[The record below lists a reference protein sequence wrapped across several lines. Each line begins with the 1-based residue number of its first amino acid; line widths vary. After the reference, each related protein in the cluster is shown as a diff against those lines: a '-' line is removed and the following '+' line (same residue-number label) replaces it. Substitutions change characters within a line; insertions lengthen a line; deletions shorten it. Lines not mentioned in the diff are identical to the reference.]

1 MKTEAKSLLLL
12 LGTMSLGVLLGAAG
26 NGTVQRERREQADE
40 IRQPGGFVEH
50 MMAVIRPKDEAQ
62 RSAILPLVQAAGT
75 RNEAIM
81 RTAHTQ
87 LRAALDSMRTR
98 LAPRLDAEQR
108 ARLEEFARMAP
119 PPGPGGPHHGGPG
132 MHGGPPHDGWGPPPP
147 PRDGDGPPR
156 PPRDG
161 WGPPP
166 PPRNGD
172 GPPRPPRDGDGPPP
186 PPGAAGDARPGA
198 SSGQPAPPARP

>member
-40 IRQPGGFVEH
+40 IRHPDGFVEH
-50 MMAVIRPKDEAQ
+50 MMDVIRPKDEAQ
-62 RSAILPLVQAAGT
+62 RSAILPVVQATGA

-81 RTAHTQ
+81 RSAHTQ
-87 LRAALDSMRTR
+87 LRAALDSMRMR

-108 ARLEEFARMAP
+108 ARLEEFARMPP
-119 PPGPGGPHHGGPG
+119 PPGMPGPHHGGPG
-132 MHGGPPHDGWGPPPP
+132 MRGGPGHPGGPPRDGWGPPPP
-147 PRDGDGPPR
+147 PRDGDGSPP

-161 WGPPP
+161 G
-166 PPRNGD
+166 
-172 GPPRPPRDGDGPPP
+172 RPPPP
-186 PPGAAGDARPGA
+186 PPGEAGARPGA
-198 SSGQPAPPARP
+198 PGQPPTPPARP

>member
-26 NGTVQRERREQADE
+26 NGTVQRERRQQADE
-40 IRQPGGFVEH
+40 IRRPDGFVEH
-50 MMAVIRPKDEAQ
+50 MMNVIRPRDEAQ
-62 RSAILPLVQAAGT
+62 RSAILPVVQATGT

-108 ARLEEFARMAP
+108 ARLEEFARMVP
-119 PPGPGGPHHGGPG
+119 PPGPRGPHHGGPGDHGAPG

-147 PRDGDGPPR
+147 PREGDGGDGPPR
-156 PPRDG
+156 PPRDA
-161 WGPPP
+161 
-166 PPRNGD
+166 
-172 GPPRPPRDGDGPPP
+172 DGPPP
-186 PPGAAGDARPGA
+186 PPPGEGGARPGD
-198 SSGQPAPPARP
+198 SGGQPAPPARP